1 MFKLDEQA
9 IMFGATAVENLF
21 FTEYLPDASGDQV
34 KVYLWGLYH
43 SQRGSAD
50 YSLKQMAQ
58 DLGLEPAQVEA
69 ALRYWERRRL
79 VERVSDKPLSYVYHS
94 LGQRVLTGQDGMQDD
109 RAFILFNDAVYAQ
122 FDGRRKL
129 RPNDIALAY
138 EWVQDLGLPQE
149 VVLMLLNYCADTR
162 GSNFSF
168 KSAQTLAVA
177 MREDGVMTPE
187 EAENYLSHSKRTHQG
202 ARAVL
207 SQFNLRR
214 LPTEPE
220 LALYRKWS
228 QEWGFDEAAI
238 IAACQE
244 TVSANHPSFSYLDR
258 ILDRLRR
265 QGGTS
270 AKEVRG
276 KLEEDNRDA
285 EQLKQVLDILG
296 VGSQHTF
303 TVLPAYRVLLENY
316 AHDLILLAARAVQ
329 SRRGAFEDLEPK
341 LLSWKEAGLHNE
353 SQVREHLVALKAY
366 QPAMFA
372 VFELSGQEG
381 RPGEQ
386 DLMRYRAWITAGHSE
401 AMILEAAGLARS
413 SRQKLRYIDR
423 VLAAWQKEGVTTP
436 EAARAKAP
444 AQPAQKG
451 GKQVSA
457 QMYQQRDNTDEDLGS
472 DIDWLE
478 IARKESGQ

>member
-1 MFKLDEQA
+1 MFKLDDQA
-9 IMFGATAVENLF
+9 RLFGSTAVENLF
-21 FTEYLPDASGDQV
+21 FTEYLPNATGDQV
-34 KVYLWGLYH
+34 RVYLLGLYH
-43 SQRGSAD
+43 SHQGTAD
-50 YSLKQMAQ
+50 YGISLMAKE
-58 DLGLEPAQVEA
+58 LGLEESQVEA

-79 VERVSDKPLSYVYHS
+79 VERISDKPLQYVFHN
-94 LGQRVLTGQDGMQDD
+94 LGQRLLTGQDSMQDD
-109 RAFILFNDAVYAQ
+109 KAFITFSDAVYTQ
-122 FDGRRKL
+122 FEGRRKL
-129 RPNDIALAY
+129 RPGDIALAY

-168 KSAQTLAVA
+168 KSAQSLAVT

-187 EAENYLSHSKRTHQG
+187 DAENYLSHSKRTHQG

-228 QEWGFDEAAI
+228 QEWGFDEAGI

-270 AKEVRG
+270 AASVKG
-276 KLEEDNRDA
+276 TLETESQDA
-285 EQLKQVLDILG
+285 EQLKQVLDLLG
-296 VGSQHTF
+296 VSSQLVF
-303 TVLPAYRVLLENY
+303 TVLPAYRALREQFP
-316 AHDLILLAARAVQ
+316 HEMILLAARAVQ
-329 SRRGAFEDLEPK
+329 ARRGAFEDLEPR
-341 LLSWKEAGLHNE
+341 LLNWQALNLRDAEA
-353 SQVREHLVALKAY
+353 VREHLTQLKAY

-386 DLMRYRAWITAGHSE
+386 DLLRYRGWLEAGHSE
-401 AMILEAAGLARS
+401 ALIREAAAQARS
-413 SRQKLRYIDR
+413 SRQKLSYMDK
-423 VLAAWQKEGVTTP
+423 VLSSWQKEGIKTV
-436 EAARAKAP
+436 EQARAKAP
-444 AQPAQKG
+444 APAKSG

-457 QMYQQRDNTDEDLGS
+457 QQYKQREYTDQEYQS

>member
-1 MFKLDEQA
+1 MFNLDEQA
-9 IMFGATAVENLF
+9 KIFGVTAVENLF
-21 FTEYLPDASGDQV
+21 FTEYLPDASGEQV

-43 SQRGSAD
+43 SHRGAED
-50 YSLKQMAQ
+50 ATIKQMAQ
-58 DLGLEPAQVEA
+58 ELGLEETQVEA

-79 VERVSDKPLSYVYHS
+79 VERVSDKPLRYVYHS
-94 LGQRVLTGQDGMQDD
+94 LVQRMLTGQDGMADD

-168 KSAQTLAVA
+168 KAAQSLAVL

-220 LALYRKWS
+220 LALYRKWT

-258 ILDRLRR
+258 ILERLKR
-265 QGGTS
+265 QGDTS
-270 AKEVRG
+270 ARAVQG
-276 KLEEDNRDA
+276 KLEQDNLDA
-285 EQLKQVLDILG
+285 EQLKQVLEILG
-296 VGSQHTF
+296 VSSQLTF
-303 TVLPAYRVLLENY
+303 TVLPAYRALRENFP
-316 AHDLILLAARAVQ
+316 HDMIVLAARAVQ
-329 SRRGAFEDLEPK
+329 ARRGSFEDLEPR
-341 LLSWKEAGLHNE
+341 LLAWQALNLQDGAS
-353 SQVREHLVALKAY
+353 VREHLTALKAF
-366 QPAMFA
+366 QPAMFQ

-386 DLMRYRAWITAGHSE
+386 DLLRYRAWREAGHSD
-401 AMILEAAGLARS
+401 ALIREAAAQARS
-413 SRQKLRYIDR
+413 SRQKLSYIDK
-423 VLAAWQKEGVTTP
+423 VLSSWQKEGITTA
-436 EAARAKAP
+436 EQARSKAP
-444 AQPAQKG
+444 AQAASG
-451 GKQVSA
+451 GKKVSA
-457 QMYQQRDNTDEDLGS
+457 QQYKQREYSDQDYAS

>member
-1 MFKLDEQA
+1 MFNLDEQA
-9 IMFGATAVENLF
+9 KIFGVTAVENLF

-34 KVYLWGLYH
+34 KIYLLGLYH
-43 SQRGSAD
+43 SHRGTPD
-50 YSLKQMAQ
+50 YSVKQMAQ
-58 DLGLEPAQVEA
+58 ELGLEEVQVEA
-69 ALRYWERRRL
+69 ALRFWERRRL
-79 VERVSDKPLSYVYHS
+79 VERVSDKPLQYVYHS
-94 LGQRVLTGQDGMQDD
+94 LGQRLLTGQDGMQED
-109 RAFILFNDAVYAQ
+109 RAFILFSDAVYAQ

-129 RPNDIALAY
+129 RPGDIALAY

-168 KSAQTLAVA
+168 KSAQSLAVA

-187 EAENYLSHSKRTHQG
+187 DAENYLSHSKRTHQG
-202 ARAVL
+202 ARSVL

-228 QEWGFDEAAI
+228 QDWGFDEAAI

-258 ILDRLRR
+258 ILDRLQR
-265 QGGTS
+265 QGNTS
-270 AKEVRG
+270 AAAVSG
-276 KLEEDNRDA
+276 KLEKDSRDA
-285 EQLKQVLDILG
+285 EQLKQVLEILG
-296 VGSQHTF
+296 VSSQLAF
-303 TVLPAYRVLLENY
+303 TVLPAYRALRERFPHEMIV
-316 AHDLILLAARAVQ
+316 LAARAVQ
-329 SRRGAFEDLEPK
+329 ARRGAFEDLEPR
-341 LLSWKEAGLHNE
+341 LTAWQSLGLADD
-353 SQVREHLVALKAY
+353 VAVKEHLTALKAF
-366 QPAMFA
+366 QPAMFQ

-386 DLMRYRAWITAGHSE
+386 DLLRYRAWREAGHND
-401 AMILEAAGLARS
+401 ALIREAASQARS
-413 SRQKLRYIDR
+413 SRQKLSYIDK
-423 VLAAWQKEGVTTP
+423 VLSSWKKEGITTVD
-436 EAARAKAP
+436 AARAKAP
-444 AQPAQKG
+444 AQTTQG
-451 GKQVSA
+451 GKKVSA
-457 QMYQQRDNTDEDLGS
+457 QQYKQREYSDQDYVS

>member
-1 MFKLDEQA
+1 MFKLDDQA
-9 IMFGATAVENLF
+9 KVFGITAVENLF

-34 KVYLWGLYH
+34 KVYLWGLYQ
-43 SQRGSAD
+43 SQRGTPE
-50 YSLKQMAQ
+50 YTLKQMAQ
-58 DLGLEPAQVEA
+58 ELGLEEAQVEA

-79 VERVSDKPLSYVYHS
+79 VERVSDKPLQYVYHS
-94 LGQRVLTGQDGMQDD
+94 LVQRMLTGQDGMQDD
-109 RAFILFNDAVYAQ
+109 RAFISFNDAVYAQ

-129 RPNDIALAY
+129 RPGDIALAY

-162 GSNFSF
+162 GSSFSF
-168 KSAQTLAVA
+168 KAAQPLAVA

-187 EAENYLSHSKRTHQG
+187 DAENYLSHSKRTHQG

-220 LALYRKWS
+220 LALYRKWN

-238 IAACQE
+238 ITACQE
-244 TVSANHPSFSYLDR
+244 TASANHPSFTYLDR

-265 QGGTS
+265 QGNTS
-270 AKEVRG
+270 AGAVAG

-285 EQLKQVLDILG
+285 EQLKQVLEILA
-296 VGSQHTF
+296 VPSQHVF
-303 TVLPAYRVLLENY
+303 TVLPAYRALLQ
-316 AHDLILLAARAVQ
+316 AFPHDMILLAARAVQ
-329 SRRGAFEDLEPK
+329 ARRGDFSDLEPK
-341 LLSWKEAGLHNE
+341 LLSWRQLGLSDG
-353 SQVREHLVALKAY
+353 SQVREHLTQLKAY
-366 QPAMFA
+366 QPAMFT

-386 DLMRYRAWITAGHSE
+386 DLLRYRAWREAGHGE
-401 AMILEAAGLARS
+401 ALIREAASQARS
-413 SRQKLRYIDR
+413 SKQKLSYIDK
-423 VLAAWQKEGVTTP
+423 VLSSWKKEGIMTV

-444 AQPAQKG
+444 AKGMPG
-451 GKQVSA
+451 GKKVSA
-457 QMYQQRDNTDEDLGS
+457 QEYKQREYSDQDLGS

>member
-1 MFKLDEQA
+1 MFNLDEQA
-9 IMFGATAVENLF
+9 KVFGVTAVENLF
-21 FTEYLPDASGDQV
+21 FTEYLPDATGDQV
-34 KVYLWGLYH
+34 RVYLLGLYH
-43 SQRGSAD
+43 SHQGTED
-50 YSLKQMAQ
+50 YSAARMAQ
-58 DLGLEPAQVEA
+58 ELGLEEAQVEA

-79 VERVSDKPLSYVYHS
+79 VERVSDKPLRYVYHS
-94 LGQRVLTGQDGMQDD
+94 LAQRMLTGQDGMEGD

-168 KSAQTLAVA
+168 KSAQPLAVA

-244 TVSANHPSFSYLDR
+244 TASANHPSFSYLDR

-265 QGGTS
+265 QGDTS
-270 AKEVRG
+270 ARAVAD
-276 KLEEDNRDA
+276 KLEEDSRDA
-285 EQLKQVLDILG
+285 ELLKQVLDILG
-296 VGSQHTF
+296 VPGQHTY
-303 TVLPAYRVLLENY
+303 TVLPAYRALRERFP
-316 AHDLILLAARAVQ
+316 HDMILLAARAAQ
-329 SRRGAFEDLEPK
+329 ARRGDFSDLEPK
-341 LLSWKEAGLHNE
+341 LLSWQAHELRDGAA
-353 SQVREHLVALKAY
+353 VREHLTRLKAF
-366 QPAMFA
+366 QPAMLT

-386 DLMRYRAWITAGHSE
+386 DLLRYRAWREAGHSE
-401 AMILEAAGLARS
+401 ALIREAAAQARS
-413 SRQKLRYIDR
+413 SRQKLSYIDK
-423 VLAAWQKEGVTTP
+423 VLSSWKKEGITTA
-436 EAARAKAP
+436 EAARDKAP
-444 AQPAQKG
+444 AQPASG
-451 GKQVSA
+451 GKTVSA
-457 QMYQQRDNTDEDLGS
+457 QQYKQRVYSDQDYAS

>member
-1 MFKLDEQA
+1 MFDLDEQA
-9 IMFGATAVENLF
+9 KIFGITAVENLF

-34 KVYLWGLYH
+34 KVYLWGLYQ
-43 SQRGSAD
+43 SQRGAKD
-50 YSLKQMAQ
+50 YTLKQMSR
-58 DLGLEPAQVEA
+58 DLGLEEAQVEA

-94 LGQRVLTGQDGMQDD
+94 LCQHVLTGQDGIAGDL
-109 RAFILFNDAVYAQ
+109 AFILFNDAVYAQ

-129 RPNDIALAY
+129 RPNGIALAY

-149 VVLMLLNYCADTR
+149 VVLMLLNHCADTR

-168 KSAQTLAVA
+168 KSAQALAVA

-207 SQFNLRR
+207 GQFNLRR

-220 LALYRKWS
+220 LALYRKWTL
-228 QEWGFDEAAI
+228 EWGFDESSI

-270 AKEVRG
+270 AREVRG

-285 EQLKQVLDILG
+285 EHLKQVLDILG

-303 TVLPAYRVLLENY
+303 TVLPAYRALREDY
-316 AHDLILLAARAVQ
+316 SHEMILLAARSVQ

-341 LLSWKEAGLHNE
+341 LMSWKSLNLMDE
-353 SQVREHLVALKAY
+353 SQVREHLTQLKAF

-386 DLMRYRAWITAGHSE
+386 DLMHYRAWREAGHSDE
-401 AMILEAAGLARS
+401 VIREAASQARS
-413 SRQKLRYIDR
+413 SKRKLSYIGK
-423 VLAAWQKEGVTTP
+423 VLETWKKEGITTP
-436 EAARAKAP
+436 QAARDKAP
-444 AQPAQKG
+444 WASSQG
-451 GKQVSA
+451 GKKVSA
-457 QMYQQRDNTDEDLGS
+457 QLYRQRENTEEDYAS

>member
-1 MFKLDEQA
+1 MFNLDEQA
-9 IMFGATAVENLF
+9 KMFGATAVENLF

-34 KVYLWGLYH
+34 KVYLWGLYQ
-43 SQRGSAD
+43 SQRGAMD
-50 YSLKQMAQ
+50 YTLKQMAV
-58 DLGLEPAQVEA
+58 DLGLEEAQVEA

-94 LGQRVLTGQDGMQDD
+94 LGQRVLTGQDGMDDD

-149 VVLMLLNYCADTR
+149 VVLMLLNHCADTR
-162 GSNFSF
+162 GTNFSF

-207 SQFNLRR
+207 NQFNLRR
-214 LPTEPE
+214 QPTEPE
-220 LALYRKWS
+220 LALYRKWTL
-228 QEWGFDEAAI
+228 EWGFDEPAI

-270 AKEVRG
+270 AREVKR

-303 TVLPAYRVLLENY
+303 TVLPAYRALLQDYPHEMIVL
-316 AHDLILLAARAVQ
+316 ASRAVQ

-341 LLSWKEAGLHNE
+341 LMSWKALDLADEK
-353 SQVREHLVALKAY
+353 QVREHLTALKAY
-366 QPAMFA
+366 QPAMFT

-386 DLMRYRAWITAGHSE
+386 DLLRYRAWREAGHSDE
-401 AMILEAAGLARS
+401 VIREAASQARS
-413 SRQKLRYIDR
+413 SKQKLRYIDK
-423 VLAAWQKEGVTTP
+423 VLEAWKKEGVTTAQ
-436 EAARAKAP
+436 AARDKAP
-444 AQPAQKG
+444 AASAQS
-451 GKQVSA
+451 GKKVSA
-457 QMYQQRDNTDEDLGS
+457 QLYKQRENTEADYAS